1 MCCLQDS
8 HRVGQRK
15 PSNICCICMDCMLPC
30 VRYAHK
36 QRERERERGRGRGR
50 GRGSNG
56 DRFKWSDHRMVVST
70 SQWFVFLATI
80 SIFINPLL
88 IESRG
93 PIKQG
98 ATFAFLSFVL
108 LSVNHV
114 GLNANITTTN

>member
-1 MCCLQDS
+1 MKQTQYELEIINVLLQDS

-30 VRYAHK
+30 VQYAHK
-36 QRERERERGRGRGR
+36 Q
-50 GRGSNG
+50 RGSNG
-56 DRFKWSDHRMVVST
+56 DRFKWSDHIMVVST
-70 SQWFVFLATI
+70 SQWFFFLATI
-80 SIFINPLL
+80 SIFIPLL
-88 IESRG
+88 IERT
-93 PIKQG
+93 IKQG